1 MSSKSGTDGAVRA
14 NMAVSARG
22 AWSLTLRMTVFT
34 SVAITV
40 IVLGVSAM
48 MYAEL
53 LGRLHTKEEAELR
66 GNLNIQR
73 DTLEYLVG
81 RHVPHSQWKYEWD
94 EYQQANETF
103 AWQLLAPD
111 RSLRDASPNAA
122 VFARALAAPVAPGRH
137 ARIDD
142 GGRRAYLVFDLP
154 VHTRGAEAIEIG
166 GPALGPEGAV
176 LRGVLDVTENR
187 KLLDAYR
194 NKLAAV
200 VGIAILLSG
209 GISWLLARRGLAP
222 VHAMSREIG
231 RINAEKLH
239 ARIAREDWPAELR
252 ALASSFDEMLARLE
266 RSFEQLT
273 RFSSDIAHEF
283 RSPVNNLVAAASVTL
298 ARARTPAE
306 YQNTLEVVVEEGNR
320 LSRMVASM
328 LFLARADNAEQHIHP
343 EPVRLADEFRRLV
356 DFHGISAEEQ
366 GVTLVAEGD
375 CEVMADPLL
384 LQRALSNLLSNALRH
399 TPRGGTV
406 RLRAERTQG
415 AVRIAVEDDGCGI
428 AAQHLPF
435 LFERFYR
442 VDAARSAA
450 DSTGLGLAVVASIA
464 ALHGGLASVVSV
476 PGKGSTFTL
485 TLPDAQGAPA
495 RPALS
500 APAISP
506 ASRA

>member
-1 MSSKSGTDGAVRA
+1 MSSKSGTDAAPGARR
-14 NMAVSARG
+14 RG
-22 AWSLTLRMTVFT
+22 AWSLTLRMTVFVG
-34 SVAITV
+34 VAITV

-53 LGRLHTKEEAELR
+53 LGRLHDMEEAELKDD
-66 GNLNIQR
+66 LHIQR

-81 RHVPHSQWKYEWD
+81 RNVPRSQWKYEWD
-94 EYQQANETF
+94 EYQEANQSF

-111 RSLRDASPNAA
+111 RSVREASPNAA
-122 VFARALAAPVAPGRH
+122 VFAAALAAPVRPGRH
-137 ARIDD
+137 VRIDAD
-142 GGRRAYLVFDLP
+142 GRQHSYLLFDLP
-154 VHTRGAEAIEIG
+154 VHTRGPEAVEID
-166 GPALGPEGAV
+166 GPALGPNGAI

-187 KLLDAYR
+187 LLLEAYR
-194 NKLAAV
+194 NKLIAV
-200 VGIAILLSG
+200 IAVAIALSG
-209 GISWLLARRGLAP
+209 GISWLLARRGLEP
-222 VHAMSREIG
+222 VRAMSREIG

-252 ALASSFDEMLARLE
+252 VLAGSFDEMLARLE

-306 YQNTLEVVVEEGNR
+306 YQGTLEVVVEEGNR

-343 EPVRLADEFRRLV
+343 EPVNLADEFRRLV
-356 DFHGISAEEQ
+356 EFHGIAADEQ

-375 CEVMADPLL
+375 CQVMADPLL
-384 LQRALSNLLSNALRH
+384 LQRALSNLLSNAVRH

-406 RLRAERTQG
+406 RLHAERMG
-415 AVRIAVEDDGCGI
+415 DAIRIAVEDDGSGI
-428 AAQHLPF
+428 APEHLPF

-442 VDAARSAA
+442 VDAARSAT
-450 DSTGLGLAVVASIA
+450 DSTGLGLAVVSSIA
-464 ALHGGLASVVSV
+464 ELHGGRAEVASVL
-476 PGKGSTFTL
+476 GKGSTFTL
-485 TLPDAQGAPA
+485 YFPA
-495 RPALS
+495 AGKTPALRTAS
-500 APAISP
+500 APAQAP
-506 ASRA
+506 AKASSVS